1 MFTTSDIAAFAKG
14 LRGQPLRPGDDNY
27 DQVRRIWNGMIDK
40 RPALIVQA
48 AGGADV
54 IQTVEFARESG
65 LVLAVRG
72 GGHNVSGNAVCDGG
86 LTLDLSLMRSV
97 RVDPKRQSLRAEGGT
112 LWRDLDHEAEAF
124 GLATTGGLI
133 SSTGIAGLTLG
144 GGLGW
149 LMGSYGLACDNL
161 LSVDL
166 VTAAGELVTA
176 SASENAD
183 LFWGLRGG
191 GGNFGVATSLE
202 YRLHPVGPMLG
213 GLIIHP
219 LEQAADLFSFYE
231 AFTREAPDALGSMLL
246 FVTSPVGERVAALA
260 VCYNGPPEEGEVL
273 LAPLRAFGSPLA
285 DTIGPMR
292 YTQIQQ
298 MFDEGFPAGLQNYW
312 RSSFLEHLEG
322 DGIEAIV
329 ERFRQA
335 PSTQAAIAIE
345 QLGGAVA
352 QVSAE
357 DTAFNHRASRF
368 NLLILGM
375 WPERHAKAENVGW
388 VQSISET
395 LAPNASS
402 RVYVNYLG
410 QSGDEGAGRVE
421 AAYGPKAYARLGA
434 LKNKYDPENLFRLN
448 QNIQP
453 TANG

>member
-1 MFTTSDIAAFAKG
+1 MFTTSEIAALAKG
-14 LRGQPLRPGDDNY
+14 LRGQLLRPGDDNY
-27 DQVRRIWNGMIDK
+27 DEARRVWNGMIDK
-40 RPALIVQA
+40 RPALIVRA
-48 AGGADV
+48 AGVADV
-54 IQTVEFARESG
+54 IQAGKFARESG

-86 LTLDLSLMRSV
+86 LMLDLSLMRSV

-112 LWRDLDHEAEAF
+112 RWRDLDHEAEAF

-219 LEQAADLFSFYE
+219 LEQAADLFRFYE

-246 FVTSPVGERVAALA
+246 FVTSPDGERVAALA

-298 MFDEGFPAGLQNYW
+298 MFDGGFPAGLQNYW
-312 RSSFLEHLEG
+312 RSSFLENL
-322 DGIEAIV
+322 DGNGVKAIV

-335 PSTQAAIAIE
+335 PSPQAAIAIE

-352 QVSAE
+352 RVSAE

-375 WPERHAKAENVGW
+375 WPERRAKAENVGW
-388 VQSISET
+388 VQSISEA
-395 LAPNASS
+395 LAPHASS

-410 QSGDEGAGRVE
+410 QSGDEDVGRVE
-421 AAYGPKAYARLGA
+421 AAYGPKAYARLVD

>member
-1 MFTTSDIAAFAKG
+1 M
-14 LRGQPLRPGDDNY
+14 L
-27 DQVRRIWNGMIDK
+27 
-40 RPALIVQA
+40 
-48 AGGADV
+48 
-54 IQTVEFARESG
+54 TVNR
-65 LVLAVRG
+65 
-72 GGHNVSGNAVCDGG
+72 
-86 LTLDLSLMRSV
+86 
-97 RVDPKRQSLRAEGGT
+97 K
-112 LWRDLDHEAEAF
+112 
-124 GLATTGGLI
+124 
-133 SSTGIAGLTLG
+133 
-144 GGLGW
+144 
-149 LMGSYGLACDNL
+149 
-161 LSVDL
+161 
-166 VTAAGELVTA
+166 
-176 SASENAD
+176 SASM
-183 LFWGLRGG
+183 GRRHVLRGG

-202 YRLHPVGPMLG
+202 YRPHPVGPMLG

-219 LEQAADLFSFYE
+219 LERAADLFRFYE
-231 AFTREAPDALGSMLL
+231 AFTHEAPDALGSMLL
-246 FVTSPVGERVAALA
+246 FVTSPAGERVAALA

-312 RSSFLEHLEG
+312 RSSFLEYL
-322 DGIEAIV
+322 DGAGVEAIV

-335 PSTQAAIAIE
+335 PSPQAAIAIE

-352 QVSAE
+352 RVSAE

-375 WPERHAKAENVGW
+375 WPERHATAENVGW

-410 QSGDEGAGRVE
+410 QSGDEGVGRVE
-421 AAYGPKAYARLGA
+421 AAYGPEAYARLVA
-434 LKNKYDPENLFRLN
+434 LKNQYDPENLFRLN

>member
-14 LRGQPLRPGDDNY
+14 LRSRLLRPGDDNY
-27 DQVRRIWNGMIDK
+27 DEARRVWNGMIDK
-40 RPALIVQA
+40 RPALIVRA
-48 AGGADV
+48 AGVADV
-54 IQTVEFARESG
+54 IQAVEFARESG
-65 LVLAVRG
+65 LVFAVRG

-219 LEQAADLFSFYE
+219 LEQAADLFRFYE
-231 AFTREAPDALGSMLL
+231 VFTREAPDALGSMLL
-246 FVTSPVGERVAALA
+246 FVTSPDGERVAALA
-260 VCYNGPPEEGEVL
+260 VCYNGPPEQGDVL
-273 LAPLRAFGSPLA
+273 LTPLRSFGSPLA

-312 RSSFLEHLEG
+312 RSSFLEHLDG

-335 PSTQAAIAIE
+335 PSPQAAIAIE

-352 QVSAE
+352 RVSAE

-375 WPERHAKAENVGW
+375 WPERHAKAENIGW
-388 VQSISET
+388 VQSISEA
-395 LAPNASS
+395 LAPHASR

-410 QSGDEGAGRVE
+410 QSGDEGVGRVE
-421 AAYGPKAYARLGA
+421 AAYGPEAYARLVA

>member
-1 MFTTSDIAAFAKG
+1 MFTRSEVTAFAEG
-14 LRGQPLRPGDDNY
+14 LRGQLLRPGDGNY
-27 DQVRRIWNGMIDK
+27 EEARKVWNGMIDK
-40 RPALIVQA
+40 RPALIVRA
-48 AGGADV
+48 AGVADV
-54 IQTVEFARESG
+54 IQAVEFARESG

-86 LTLDLSLMRSV
+86 LTLDLSLMRGA
-97 RVDPKRQSLRAEGGT
+97 RVDPKRQRLRAEGGMR
-112 LWRDLDHEAEAF
+112 WRDLDHEAEAF

-176 SASENAD
+176 SASENAE

-219 LEQAADLFSFYE
+219 LEQATDLFRFYE

-246 FVTSPVGERVAALA
+246 FVTSPEGKPVVAVA
-260 VCYNGPPEEGEVL
+260 VCYNGAPEEGETL
-273 LAPLRAFGSPLA
+273 LAPLRAFGSPVA

-298 MFDEGFPAGLQNYW
+298 MFDPGFPTGLQNYW
-312 RSSFLEHLEG
+312 RSSFLERLDG
-322 DGIEAIV
+322 DSIEVIV
-329 ERFRQA
+329 ARFRQA
-335 PSTQAAIAIE
+335 PSPQAAVAIE

-352 QVSAE
+352 RVSAE

-375 WPERHAKAENVGW
+375 WQERHARAENVQW
-388 VQSISET
+388 VQSISEA
-395 LAPNASS
+395 LASNASS

-410 QSGDEGAGRVE
+410 QSGDEGVGRVE
-421 AAYGPKAYARLGA
+421 AAYGPKAYARLAA
-434 LKNKYDPENLFRLN
+434 LKNQYDPENLFRLN

-453 TANG
+453 KANG

>member
-1 MFTTSDIAAFAKG
+1 MLTISGIEAFAKG
-14 LRGQPLRPGDDNY
+14 LRGQLLRSGDETY
-27 DQVRRIWNGMIDK
+27 DEARRVWNGMIDK
-40 RPALIVQA
+40 RPALIVRA
-48 AGGADV
+48 RGVADV
-54 IQTVEFARESG
+54 IQAVEFARDSG

-86 LTLDLSLMRSV
+86 LTLDLSLMQGI
-97 RVDPKRQSLRAEGGT
+97 RVDPERRSLRAEGGA
-112 LWRDLDHEAEAF
+112 LWRDVDHEAEAF

-166 VTAAGELVTA
+166 VTAAGELITA
-176 SASENAD
+176 SARENAD

-219 LEQAADLFSFYE
+219 LEQAAGLFSFYE
-231 AFTREAPDALGSMLL
+231 GFTRDAPDALGSMLL
-246 FVTSPVGERVAALA
+246 FVTSPEGKKVVAVA
-260 VCYNGPPEEGEVL
+260 VCYNGSPEQGEAL

-285 DTIGPMR
+285 DTIAPMR

-298 MFDEGFPAGLQNYW
+298 MFDGGFPAGLQNYW
-312 RSSFLEHLEG
+312 RSSFLEHLDG
-322 DGIEAIV
+322 DGVEDIV
-329 ERFRQA
+329 ERFREA
-335 PSTQAAIAIE
+335 PSAQAAIAIE

-352 QVSAE
+352 RVPAG

-375 WPERHAKAENVGW
+375 WPERHAKAENVSW

-395 LAPNASS
+395 LARHASS

-410 QSGDEGAGRVE
+410 QSGDEGVGRVE
-421 AAYGPKAYARLGA
+421 AAYGPEAYARLAA
-434 LKNKYDPENLFRLN
+434 LKNQYDPENLFRLN
-448 QNIQP
+448 QNIEP
-453 TANG
+453 KAKG

>member
-14 LRGQPLRPGDDNY
+14 LRGQLLRPGDDTF
-27 DQVRRIWNGMIDK
+27 DEARRIWNGMIDK
-40 RPALIVQA
+40 RPALIVRA
-48 AGGADV
+48 AGVSDV
-54 IQTVEFARESG
+54 IQAVEFARESG

-97 RVDPKRQSLRAEGGT
+97 RVDPNRQSLRAEGGT

-124 GLATTGGLI
+124 ALATTGGLI

-149 LMGSYGLACDNL
+149 LMSSYGLACDNL
-161 LSVDL
+161 LSVDV

-202 YRLHPVGPMLG
+202 YQLHPVGLMLG

-219 LEQAADLFSFYE
+219 LEKAADLFRFYE

-246 FVTSPVGERVAALA
+246 FVTGPDGERVAALA
-260 VCYNGPPEEGEVL
+260 LCYNGPPEEGEVL
-273 LAPLRAFGSPLA
+273 LAPLRTFGSPLA
-285 DTIGPMR
+285 DTIKPMR

-312 RSSFLEHLEG
+312 RSNFLEYLDG
-322 DGIEAIV
+322 DGVEAIV
-329 ERFRQA
+329 ERFRKA
-335 PSTQAAIAIE
+335 PSPQAAIALE

-352 QVSAE
+352 RVSAG

-375 WPERHAKAENVGW
+375 WADRHAKAENVGW
-388 VQSISET
+388 VQSISQT

-410 QSGDEGAGRVE
+410 QSGDEGMGRVE
-421 AAYGPKAYARLGA
+421 AAYGPEAYARLVA
-434 LKNKYDPENLFRLN
+434 LKNKYDPENVFRLN

-453 TANG
+453 TAKP

>member
-1 MFTTSDIAAFAKG
+1 MLNASDIAAFAIG
-14 LRGQPLRPGDDNY
+14 LRGQLLRPGDDNY
-27 DQVRRIWNGMIDK
+27 DEARRVWNGMIDK
-40 RPALIVQA
+40 RPALIVRA
-48 AGGADV
+48 AGVADV
-54 IQTVEFARESG
+54 IQAVEFARESG

-112 LWRDLDHEAEAF
+112 LWRDLDQEAEAF

-166 VTAAGELVTA
+166 VTATGELVTA

-213 GLIIHP
+213 GLVVHP
-219 LEQAADLFSFYE
+219 LEQAADLFRFYE

-246 FVTSPVGERVAALA
+246 FVTSADGERVAALA

-285 DTIGPMR
+285 DTIGRMR

-312 RSSFLEHLEG
+312 RSSFLEYLDA

-329 ERFRQA
+329 EQFRQA
-335 PSTQAAIAIE
+335 PSPQAAIAIE

-352 QVSAE
+352 RVSAE

-388 VQSISET
+388 VQGISET
-395 LAPNASS
+395 LAPYASS

-410 QSGDEGAGRVE
+410 QSGDEGVGRVE
-421 AAYGPKAYARLGA
+421 AAYGPVTYARLVA

-453 TANG
+453 TGKR

>member
-1 MFTTSDIAAFAKG
+1 
-14 LRGQPLRPGDDNY
+14 
-27 DQVRRIWNGMIDK
+27 
-40 RPALIVQA
+40 
-48 AGGADV
+48 
-54 IQTVEFARESG
+54 
-65 LVLAVRG
+65 
-72 GGHNVSGNAVCDGG
+72 
-86 LTLDLSLMRSV
+86 MRV
-97 RVDPKRQSLRAEGGT
+97 
-112 LWRDLDHEAEAF
+112 W
-124 GLATTGGLI
+124 
-133 SSTGIAGLTLG
+133 
-144 GGLGW
+144 
-149 LMGSYGLACDNL
+149 
-161 LSVDL
+161 
-166 VTAAGELVTA
+166 
-176 SASENAD
+176 
-183 LFWGLRGG
+183 
-191 GGNFGVATSLE
+191 
-202 YRLHPVGPMLG
+202 
-213 GLIIHP
+213 
-219 LEQAADLFSFYE
+219 
-231 AFTREAPDALGSMLL
+231 LL
-246 FVTSPVGERVAALA
+246 FVTSPDGERVAALA

-292 YTQIQQ
+292 YTKIQQ

-312 RSSFLEHLEG
+312 RSSFLEYLDG

-335 PSTQAAIAIE
+335 PSPQAAIAIE

-352 QVSAE
+352 RVSAE
-357 DTAFNHRASRF
+357 DTAFSHRASRF

-410 QSGDEGAGRVE
+410 QSGDEDVGRVE
-421 AAYGPKAYARLGA
+421 AAYGPKAYARLVA

>member
-1 MFTTSDIAAFAKG
+1 MFTTTDIEAFAKG
-14 LRGQPLRPGDDNY
+14 LRGHLLRPGDDNY
-27 DQVRRIWNGMIDK
+27 DEARKIWNGMIDK

-48 AGGADV
+48 MGVADV
-54 IQTVEFARESG
+54 IRAVNFARESG
-65 LVLAVRG
+65 LLLAVRG

-97 RVDPKRQSLRAEGGT
+97 QVDPKRQSLRAEGGT
-112 LWRDLDHEAEAF
+112 LWRDLDREAETF

-166 VTAAGELVTA
+166 VTAAGELIKANA
-176 SASENAD
+176 SDNAD

-191 GGNFGVATSLE
+191 GGNFGVAASLE
-202 YRLHPVGPMLG
+202 YQLHPVGTMLG

-219 LEQAADLFSFYE
+219 LEQAPALFRFYE
-231 AFTREAPDALGSMLL
+231 AFTRETPDALGSMLL
-246 FVTSPVGERVAALA
+246 FVTSPEGARVVAVA
-260 VCYNGPPEEGEVL
+260 VCYNGPPEEGGAV

-298 MFDEGFPAGLQNYW
+298 MFDGGFPAGLQNYW
-312 RSSFLEHLEG
+312 RSNFLEHLNG
-322 DGIEAIV
+322 DSIAAIA
-329 ERFRQA
+329 ERFRDA
-335 PSTQAAIAIE
+335 PSPNAAIAIE
-345 QLGGAVA
+345 QLGGAMA
-352 QVSAE
+352 RVSPE
-357 DTAFNHRASRF
+357 DTAFNHRTSRF

-375 WPERHAKAENVGW
+375 WPDRHAKAENVKW
-388 VQSISET
+388 VQSISEI

-410 QSGDEGAGRVE
+410 QSGDEGVGRVE
-421 AAYGPKAYARLGA
+421 AAYGPETYARLVA
-434 LKNKYDPENLFRLN
+434 LKSKHDPENLFRLN
-448 QNIQP
+448 QNIRP
-453 TANG
+453 TAWN

>member
-1 MFTTSDIAAFAKG
+1 MFTTSEIAAFAKG
-14 LRGQPLRPGDDNY
+14 LRGQLLRPEDDNY
-27 DQVRRIWNGMIDK
+27 DEARRVWNGMINK
-40 RPALIVQA
+40 RPALIVRA
-48 AGGADV
+48 AGVADV
-54 IQTVEFARESG
+54 IQAVNFARESG

-112 LWRDLDHEAEAF
+112 LWRDLDHEAEGF

-176 SASENAD
+176 SASESAD

-219 LEQAADLFSFYE
+219 LEQAADLFRFYG

-246 FVTSPVGERVAALA
+246 FVTSPAGERVAALA
-260 VCYNGPPEEGEVL
+260 VCYNGPPEKGEVL

-312 RSSFLEHLEG
+312 RSSFLEFLDG

-335 PSTQAAIAIE
+335 PSPQAAIAIE

-352 QVSAE
+352 RVSAE

-421 AAYGPKAYARLGA
+421 AAYGPKAYARLVA

>member
-1 MFTTSDIAAFAKG
+1 
-14 LRGQPLRPGDDNY
+14 
-27 DQVRRIWNGMIDK
+27 VR
-40 RPALIVQA
+40 A
-48 AGGADV
+48 AGVTDV
-54 IQTVEFARESG
+54 IQAVEFARESG

-72 GGHNVSGNAVCDGG
+72 GGHNVSGNAICDGG

-219 LEQAADLFSFYE
+219 LERAADLFRFYE
-231 AFTREAPDALGSMLL
+231 AFTHEAPDALGSMLL
-246 FVTSPVGERVAALA
+246 FVTSPDGKRVVAVA
-260 VCYNGPPEEGEVL
+260 VCYNGAREEGEAL

-312 RSSFLEHLEG
+312 RSSFLEYLDG
-322 DGIEAIV
+322 AGIEAIV

-335 PSTQAAIAIE
+335 PSPQAAIAIE
-345 QLGGAVA
+345 QLGGAVGR
-352 QVSAE
+352 VSAE
-357 DTAFNHRASRF
+357 ATAFNHRASRF

-395 LAPNASS
+395 LSRNASS

-410 QSGDEGAGRVE
+410 QSGDEGVGRVE
-421 AAYGPKAYARLGA
+421 AAYGPQAYARLVA
-434 LKNKYDPENLFRLN
+434 LKDKYDPENLFRLN

>member
-1 MFTTSDIAAFAKG
+1 MFTTSELEAFAKG
-14 LRGQPLRPGDDNY
+14 LRGPLLRPGDDTY
-27 DQVRRIWNGMIDK
+27 DGARRVWNGMIDR
-40 RPALIVQA
+40 RPALIVRA
-48 AGGADV
+48 AGVADV
-54 IQTVEFARESG
+54 IQAVEFVRESG

-72 GGHNVSGNAVCDGG
+72 GGHNVTGNAVCDGG
-86 LTLDLSLMRSV
+86 LTLDLSLMRGV
-97 RVDPKRQSLRAEGGT
+97 RLDPKRQSLRAEGGA
-112 LWRDLDHEAEAF
+112 LWCDLDHEAEAF

-176 SASENAD
+176 TASENAD

-202 YRLHPVGPMLG
+202 YQLHPVGPMLG

-219 LEQAADLFSFYE
+219 LDQAPDLFRFYE

-246 FVTSPVGERVAALA
+246 FVTSPEGQRVVAVA
-260 VCYNGPPEEGEVL
+260 VCYNGPPEKGEAL

-285 DTIGPMR
+285 DTIGRMR
-292 YTQIQQ
+292 YTEIQQ
-298 MFDEGFPAGLQNYW
+298 MFDGGFPAGLQNYW
-312 RSSFLEHLEG
+312 RSSFLEHLDG
-322 DGIEAIV
+322 AGIEAIV
-329 ERFRQA
+329 ERFKQA
-335 PSTQAAIAIE
+335 PSAQAAIAIE

-352 QVSAE
+352 RVPAE
-357 DTAFNHRASRF
+357 STAFNHRASRF

-375 WPERHAKAENVGW
+375 WPESHAKAENVGW

-395 LAPNASS
+395 LTRYASS

-410 QSGDEGAGRVE
+410 QGSDEGVGRIE
-421 AAYGPKAYARLGA
+421 AAYGPQAYARLVA
-434 LKNKYDPENLFRLN
+434 LKNHYDPENLFRLN

-453 TANG
+453 KVNG

>member
-1 MFTTSDIAAFAKG
+1 MFTTSEIAVFAKG
-14 LRGQPLRPGDDNY
+14 LRGQLLRPGDDNY
-27 DQVRRIWNGMIDK
+27 DEARRVWNGMIDK
-40 RPALIVQA
+40 RPALIVRA
-48 AGGADV
+48 AGVADV
-54 IQTVEFARESG
+54 IQAIEFARESG

-176 SASENAD
+176 SASENTD

-219 LEQAADLFSFYE
+219 LEQAADLFRFYE
-231 AFTREAPDALGSMLL
+231 AFTRETPDALGSMLL
-246 FVTSPVGERVAALA
+246 FITLPDGERVAALA
-260 VCYNGPPEEGEVL
+260 VCYNGPPEEGEVP

-292 YTQIQQ
+292 YTKIQQ
-298 MFDEGFPAGLQNYW
+298 MFDEGFPAGRQNYW
-312 RSSFLEHLEG
+312 RSSFLEYLDV

-329 ERFRQA
+329 ERFRQV
-335 PSTQAAIAIE
+335 PSPQAAIAIE

-352 QVSAE
+352 RVSAE

-368 NLLILGM
+368 NLLILGI
-375 WPERHAKAENVGW
+375 WPERRAKAENVGW

-395 LAPNASS
+395 LAPHASS

-410 QSGDEGAGRVE
+410 QSGDEGVGRVE
-421 AAYGPKAYARLGA
+421 AAYGPEAYARLVA
-434 LKNKYDPENLFRLN
+434 LKNQYDPENLFRLN